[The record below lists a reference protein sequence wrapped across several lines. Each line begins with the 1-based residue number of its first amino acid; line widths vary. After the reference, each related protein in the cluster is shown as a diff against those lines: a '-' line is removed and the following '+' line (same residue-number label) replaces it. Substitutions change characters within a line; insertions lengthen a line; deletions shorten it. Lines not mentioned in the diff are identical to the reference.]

1 MTTTT
6 APRGASGNLTMESCD
21 VCLDFNTQRLATT
34 TSLQVTHLIDGKVC
48 RRANLCAR
56 CAGPGLEVQ
65 RLVNLD
71 CVRCASACGN
81 RREVFYRRCRSV
93 LRHLGLLGSTLAAA
107 GHAPVQDKDA
117 SDDTSREP
125 ETDATYRVLVRRRV
139 ERFDVIE
146 VAADSAERA
155 EEVAETLLAT
165 VGAHP
170 VRTYFQDYD
179 HVSDIEY
186 ETIRRVSWRGQPPCP
201 GEEQRDAE

>member
-1 MTTTT
+1 MSTMT
-6 APRGASGNLTMESCD
+6 APQGANGNLTMELCD
-21 VCLDFNTQRLATT
+21 VCLDFNAQRPATT
-34 TSLQVTHLIDGKVC
+34 TSPQVTHLIDGKVC

-56 CAGPGLEVQ
+56 CAGPGLEVH

-81 RREVFYRRCRSV
+81 RREVFYRRCRFV

-107 GHAPVQDKDA
+107 GHAPAQDKA
-117 SDDTSREP
+117 VGEETSGEP
-125 ETDATYRVLVRRRV
+125 GTDARYRVLVRRRV

-146 VAADSAERA
+146 VPADSAEEA

-170 VRTYFQDYD
+170 VSTYFQDYD
-179 HVSDIEY
+179 HASDIEY
-186 ETIRRVSWRGQPPCP
+186 ETIRRVHG
-201 GEEQRDAE
+201 